1 MKKKQINTG
10 KAEILLVELPEGVH
24 SINVVTK
31 TDNPGILKTDHL
43 IFSIHDG
50 DGFDYYDS
58 QSLPEGNWS
67 ILSRADEVTE
77 EQAEQIVEFGDQE
90 PGNDRYILKWRDYEL
105 SKDGV
110 TCDFYDYS
118 FDTALES
125 LDSLYEAND
134 VYWDNPL
141 GLGARQYTQ
150 ARFDLW
156 KAYERNVW
164 DKSRTYILINH
175 K

>member
-1 MKKKQINTG
+1 MRTKQINTG
-10 KAEILLVELPEGVH
+10 KAEILLVELPEGA
-24 SINVVTK
+24 S
-31 TDNPGILKTDHL
+31 NPILKPNSCEIWYSNSL
-43 IFSIHDG
+43 GGYGFSKV
-50 DGFDYYDS
+50 
-58 QSLPEGNWS
+58 LEGNWS

-77 EQAEQIVEFGDQE
+77 EQAEKIVEDYGDGYFPYPNE
-90 PGNDRYILKWRDYEL
+90 ESTP
-105 SKDGV
+105 
-110 TCDFYDYS
+110 CD
-118 FDTALES
+118 TPLES
-125 LDSLYEAND
+125 LEYLLESND

-164 DKSRTYILINH
+164 KKSRTYILIKH